1 MGQAKQR
8 KMNDP
13 NYGKPLHRGL
23 IICPKTKIGKND
35 VSLDGS
41 LNPQELRFALMFWD
55 KLVWPGMGLI
65 KIEGTEDDQ
74 YLEQVG
80 VLDRPVYRLAGP
92 VQEVVLNSQL
102 MALRDR
108 EAKQPGQ
115 WGLLQGENA
124 LHFSDELYDPGKGA
138 AIELIRAVPIPT
150 MDTPLAEILEFKERR
165 RDELLAFR
173 QHMEALARN
182 VYESADQS
190 AELIT
195 HISEI
200 QKVCSDLTTVG
211 KEFQFPMHVAD
222 FKAALNLKPT
232 LVGEVTGAWQ
242 WGSTYGLEI
251 ATVAAAV
258 AGVRSAVKLEGRPA
272 LRPIKV
278 PASPYK
284 YAYHISKEFI

>member
-1 MGQAKQR
+1 MGQARQR
-8 KMNDP
+8 KLHDP
-13 NYGKPLHRGL
+13 SYGKPVHRGL
-23 IICPKTKIGKND
+23 IICPKTKIGKNN
-35 VSLDGS
+35 VTVDGA

-65 KIEGTEDDQ
+65 RMEGTTDDQ

-80 VLDRPVYRLAGP
+80 VLERPVYRLAGP
-92 VQEVVLNSQL
+92 VHEVVLNSQL
-102 MALRDR
+102 IALSER

-124 LHFSDELYDPGKGA
+124 LHFSEDSYDPGKGA
-138 AIELIRAVPIPT
+138 GIELIRAVPIPSI
-150 MDTPLAEILEFKERR
+150 DTPLAEILEFKQRR
-165 RDELLAFR
+165 RDELIAFR
-173 QHMEALARN
+173 QHMEALAKN

-190 AELIT
+190 TELAK
-195 HISEI
+195 HISDI
-200 QKVCSDLTTVG
+200 QKVCSDLTAVG

-222 FKAALNLKPT
+222 FKASLNLKPT

-251 ATVAAAV
+251 ATVAAAL
-258 AGVRSAVKLEGRPA
+258 AGVRSALKLVGKPG
-272 LRPIKV
+272 LRPVKV

-284 YAYHISKEFI
+284 YAYHIGEEFI